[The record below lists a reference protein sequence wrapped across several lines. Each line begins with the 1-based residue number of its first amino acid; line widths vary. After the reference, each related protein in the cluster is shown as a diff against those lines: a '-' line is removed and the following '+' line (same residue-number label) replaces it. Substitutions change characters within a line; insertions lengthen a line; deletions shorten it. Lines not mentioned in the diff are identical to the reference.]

1 MRAYLTEFIG
11 TFFLVLVIALS
22 GNPLAIGA
30 VLIALVYTGGYISGA
45 HYNPAV
51 TLALWQSKK
60 VDAKK
65 ALRYMFCQLLG
76 SLAAAAVFFVIS
88 GNKFVPKPGAN
99 VNFATATLVE
109 LLFTFALASAV
120 LHTTATDKTKG
131 NNYYGLAIGLT
142 LMAGIFAGGPIS
154 GGVYNPAI
162 GLGSILFDFGNLN
175 VNLNNL
181 LIYLIGPFTGGL
193 LASLV
198 YQQKD

>member
-88 GNKFVPKPGAN
+88 GNKFIPKPGAN

-109 LLFTFALASAV
+109 VLFTFALANAV
-120 LHTTATDKTKG
+120 LHTAATDKTKD

-154 GGVYNPAI
+154 GGVYNPAV

-181 LIYLIGPFTGGL
+181 LIYLVGPFTGGL

>member
-60 VDAKK
+60 VDTKK
-65 ALRYMFCQLLG
+65 ALRYMLCQLLG
-76 SLAAAAVFFVIS
+76 SLAAATVFFVIS
-88 GNKFVPKPGAN
+88 GNKFIPKPGAN

-109 LLFTFALASAV
+109 VLFTFALASAV
-120 LHTTATDKTKG
+120 LHTAATDKTKG

-142 LMAGIFAGGPIS
+142 LAAGIFAGGPIS
-154 GGVYNPAI
+154 GGVYNPAV

-198 YQQKD
+198 YIRS